1 VRVGI
6 DAMTI
11 PIVISDEMSGT
22 LRTVS
27 DIESDTLCRGPSWID
42 ERNVMSA
49 TQYRGQLER
58 KRKQRLD
65 AEKKANEYRAK
76 ESKKRADAAAARQA
90 AMKTTSQSTARSK
103 TREAERRE
111 DEAKSAGAEA
121 SRWAA
126 RAAGYSRE
134 EATIATRLAKAEQS
148 EAAAAE
154 RARKREQ
161 QQITRTAAAQ
171 QAALSARLSQAETAV
186 ERIGRRLPDPRPEKL
201 RILMLG
207 ASADGGL
214 RVGREQKRIRAAI
227 ETALHRDYVELDVRP
242 AATTE
247 DLLDGIAKFR
257 PHVIHFSGHSN
268 EDSIEF
274 EDEVD
279 EPHVG
284 VIVSARA
291 FANAVRATDQ
301 APILIMLNSCLS
313 SGQLDR
319 LVADVVPFAIG
330 MTDEIEDG
338 DAIAYAARFYANVAN
353 GQSIHAA
360 HAAGRAALELGGL
373 EGADLPTLAWA
384 DDVDP
389 TTAVLVTV
397 E

>member
-1 VRVGI
+1 
-6 DAMTI
+6 MTI

-284 VIVSARA
+284 AIVSARA

>member
-1 VRVGI
+1 
-6 DAMTI
+6 MTI

-27 DIESDTLCRGPSWID
+27 DIESDTLWRGPSWID

-126 RAAGYSRE
+126 RAAGCSRE

-161 QQITRTAAAQ
+161 QQITRAAAAQ

-227 ETALHRDYVELDVRP
+227 ETALHRDYVELHVRP

-247 DLLDGIAKFR
+247 DLLDG
-257 PHVIHFSGHSN
+257 
-268 EDSIEF
+268 
-274 EDEVD
+274 
-279 EPHVG
+279 
-284 VIVSARA
+284 
-291 FANAVRATDQ
+291 
-301 APILIMLNSCLS
+301 M
-313 SGQLDR
+313 
-319 LVADVVPFAIG
+319 
-330 MTDEIEDG
+330 
-338 DAIAYAARFYANVAN
+338 
-353 GQSIHAA
+353 
-360 HAAGRAALELGGL
+360 
-373 EGADLPTLAWA
+373 
-384 DDVDP
+384 
-389 TTAVLVTV
+389 
-397 E
+397 

>member
-1 VRVGI
+1 
-6 DAMTI
+6 MTI
-11 PIVISDEMSGT
+11 PIVSSDEMSGT
-22 LRTVS
+22 IRTVS
-27 DIESDTLCRGPSWID
+27 DIEWDTLCPGPSWID

-49 TQYRGQLER
+49 SQYRGQLER
-58 KRKQRLD
+58 KRIQRLD
-65 AEKKANEYRAK
+65 AENKANEYRAK

-90 AMKTTSQSTARSK
+90 AMKITSQSTARSK

-154 RARKREQ
+154 RARKREH

-186 ERIGRRLPDPRPEKL
+186 EWIGRRLPDPRPEKL

-284 VIVSARA
+284 VIVTARA

-330 MTDEIEDG
+330 MADEIEDG

-389 TTAVLVTV
+389 TAAVLVTV

>member
-1 VRVGI
+1 
-6 DAMTI
+6 MTI

-373 EGADLPTLAWA
+373 EGADLPTLAWV